1 VREMRKYVIARPYA
15 SIAVPR
21 VGAVADAAGKRRM
34 GLIVALV
41 ATMKNLPEYQR
52 LLLKHHIVND

>member
-1 VREMRKYVIARPYA
+1 
-15 SIAVPR
+15 
-21 VGAVADAAGKRRM
+21 M